1 VVFRHEAAD
10 VFRARAI
17 GSLEQ
22 LVVRIAHLEMTE
34 PGGSGRAGDG
44 HAISPVELAGDPR
57 HVEPDE
63 VQLIVGVVGQRA
75 LGKLE
80 LLVPADLGRNPDYGP
95 DDSGQRPVL
104 QLGHRLRV
112 AELLP
117 AEGQVQ
123 EQVADGEDA
132 QSSEPLLIEGLDF
145 GQLLH
150 R

>member
-1 VVFRHEAAD
+1 
-10 VFRARAI
+10 
-17 GSLEQ
+17 
-22 LVVRIAHLEMTE
+22 MTE

-95 DDSGQRPVL
+95 DDGGQRPVL
-104 QLGHRLRV
+104 QLGHQ
-112 AELLP
+112 LP
-117 AEGQVQ
+117 RQRPRTVGDTERGD
-123 EQVADGEDA
+123 EQDGA
-132 QSSEPLLIEGLDF
+132 A
-145 GQLLH
+145 
-150 R
+150 